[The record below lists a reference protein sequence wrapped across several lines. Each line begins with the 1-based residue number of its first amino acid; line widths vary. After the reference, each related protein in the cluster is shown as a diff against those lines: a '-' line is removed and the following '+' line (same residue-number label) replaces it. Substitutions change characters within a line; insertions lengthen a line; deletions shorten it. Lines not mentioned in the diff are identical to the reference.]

1 MTRVLNQLDADTAA
15 RVRAAI
21 SGKPV
26 LREPKAKRAEPVK
39 CYVPQ
44 LHRVYTAT
52 NTHVIQLPI
61 AFNCANY
68 NTSRAPWY
76 LKERAVKSMRET
88 VWLSL
93 AAYVPS
99 LRAEDV
105 RFMEF
110 VRLAIN
116 KMDERDNLPAAFK
129 AIVDATCSRLAW
141 GDDAPS
147 RVKTIGRADDIL
159 EKRGVTWRYRQQKC
173 ESNPRLY
180 GIQILLHCAPPS
192 TEQ

>member
-1 MTRVLNQLDADTAA
+1 MTRVLNQLDPDTAA

-21 SGKPV
+21 SGKPM
-26 LREPKAKRAEPVK
+26 LREPKAKRAQPVK
-39 CYVPQ
+39 CYVTQ
-44 LHRVYTAT
+44 LHRVYTET
-52 NTHVIQLPI
+52 STHVIQLPI

-88 VWLSL
+88 VWLAL

-99 LRAEDV
+99 LRGEDV
-105 RFMEF
+105 RSMEF

-159 EKRGVTWRYRQQKC
+159 EKRGLTWRYRQQKC

-180 GIQILLHCAPPS
+180 GIQIILHCAPP
-192 TEQ
+192 T